1 MLKITKRVGGVGR
14 EGKRGFPKFVKFVF
28 RCISN
33 DIPREFCIFNF
44 SQQFQVHLAETR
56 WTWMIMSTPFSL
68 WRRLCAIGLN
78 RVTWSVT
85 NCYRGERAHG

>member
-1 MLKITKRVGGVGR
+1 VVLGGRGR
-14 EGKRGFPKFVKFVF
+14 EGSQNLLNLCFGAFPMIFRVSFASSVLASNFRYTLQKRGG
-28 RCISN
+28 RG
-33 DIPREFCIFNF
+33 
-44 SQQFQVHLAETR
+44 A
-56 WTWMIMSTPFSL
+56 STPFSL

>member
-1 MLKITKRVGGVGR
+1 VVLGGRGR
-14 EGKRGFPKFVKFVF
+14 EGSQNLLNLCFGAFPMIF
-28 RCISN
+28 RVSFASSILASN
-33 DIPREFCIFNF
+33 
-44 SQQFQVHLAETR
+44 LAETR